1 MKKRKYLSIIIAQV
15 AVVICLLMSPDVKAL
30 PQTGHAVTCP
40 TCPTFGC
47 MCIGNCLC
55 WANEC
60 QCGCYYRSEGDED
73 VKWGGACNW

>member
-55 WANEC
+55 WFLVHVAYSVYTSCRAYHEC
-60 QCGCYYRSEGDED
+60 IDL
-73 VKWGGACNW
+73 